1 MLERSYS
8 AEARHN
14 LRQVLSDSLSLF
26 EPPKK
31 ITVSEWADTYRNM
44 SSEETSRPG
53 MWDTSTV
60 PYMRFIMDVFS
71 DEQIR
76 EITILKCTQIGGSEA
91 LINMLGY
98 TIDQKP
104 SRVMYVLPD
113 DELCI
118 NFSDERLKK
127 MFRSNTNTF
136 GKKVDM
142 RSKPKLIKFLGGF
155 ASIASARS
163 PSELASWSVPIILLD
178 EIDKYPLWSG
188 KEANPIK
195 LAEERTKNW
204 PIAKIV
210 KVSTPTIKTG
220 AIYKSY
226 ESADVRYQFEVP
238 CPHCGAMQVLKFPQ
252 LKWPKD
258 ENGESDP
265 TVVRYQAYYE
275 CESCKGRI
283 DDRHKPQMLK
293 QGKWK
298 ALNTVQGKAA
308 SVAFHINS
316 IYSPWLT
323 FGKVAVEFLTSKED
337 PESLM
342 NFVNSWL
349 GEPWEDKASTLDSGI
364 VLEKQTDIP
373 EGVVPS
379 WAQVLTAGVDVQKY
393 GFYWTVRAWGYN
405 LTSQNIAHGWAE
417 SFAEIDLIMNRFWP
431 DEDGELRWQVNLCCV
446 DSGYNTDEVY
456 DFCLMSGGWA
466 VPVKGASTQ
475 SVGRYK
481 RSSIDSPGKMT
492 HNQALYIVNGDAYKN
507 MIASYLR
514 RPMGRGSW
522 MVYNGCDMD
531 YAEQVTSEHKVNI
544 VKGGRRVESWVPKTA
559 HAANHYLDAEVY
571 AACAAD
577 LLQVRYL
584 EEPAD
589 VAPGENGRRDP
600 PPTEGKDFIPDQ
612 GDNWL

>member
-1 MLERSYS
+1 M
-8 AEARHN
+8 
-14 LRQVLSDSLSLF
+14 
-26 EPPKK
+26 
-31 ITVSEWADTYRNM
+31 
-44 SSEETSRPG
+44 
-53 MWDTSTV
+53 
-60 PYMRFIMDVFS
+60 
-71 DEQIR
+71 
-76 EITILKCTQIGGSEA
+76 
-91 LINMLGY
+91 
-98 TIDQKP
+98 
-104 SRVMYVLPD
+104 
-113 DELCI
+113 
-118 NFSDERLKK
+118 
-127 MFRSNTNTF
+127 
-136 GKKVDM
+136 
-142 RSKPKLIKFLGGF
+142 
-155 ASIASARS
+155 
-163 PSELASWSVPIILLD
+163 
-178 EIDKYPLWSG
+178 
-188 KEANPIK
+188 
-195 LAEERTKNW
+195 
-204 PIAKIV
+204 
-210 KVSTPTIKTG
+210 
-220 AIYKSY
+220 
-226 ESADVRYQFEVP
+226 
-238 CPHCGAMQVLKFPQ
+238 
-252 LKWPKD
+252 
-258 ENGESDP
+258 
-265 TVVRYQAYYE
+265 
-275 CESCKGRI
+275 
-283 DDRHKPQMLK
+283 
-293 QGKWK
+293 
-298 ALNTVQGKAA
+298 
-308 SVAFHINS
+308 
-316 IYSPWLT
+316 
-323 FGKVAVEFLTSKED
+323 EFLTSKED

-514 RPMGRGSW
+514 RPMGRGAW

-544 VKGGRRVESWVPKTA
+544 VKGGRRVETWVPKTA
-559 HAANHYLDAEVY
+559 HAANHYLDTEVY

-589 VAPGENGRRDP
+589 VAPGETGRRDP
-600 PPTEGKDFIPDQ
+600 PPTEDKDFIPDQ